1 MRIVTFGETMLRLK
15 SPGCE
20 RFFQSPILEA
30 TFGGSESNVAI
41 ALSLWG
47 EDAAFVTVFPDNAL
61 ADSAVA
67 QLRAFGVDTGGIV
80 RVPGRMGLYFVESG
94 ACQRSGRVIYDRA
107 ESALAAARPDTI
119 DWNGILEKA
128 DLLHITGITPSIS
141 QAAADA
147 TLLAAHTAKER
158 GLQVSLDF
166 NLRMNLW
173 KYGKL
178 PIEVM
183 PILLKYADICIANEE
198 QIAIA
203 LGLELDGGVQTCG
216 APDPDRF
223 RRLAEKI
230 VSLYRNIRLCAATL
244 RESVSADR
252 NALSAALWTPEEFYT
267 ARRYEIADIV
277 DRIGAGDAFDAGLL
291 YALSHFDSRA
301 DALEFALAAAVLKHS
316 IPGDVNRCS
325 VGEISELAFGSGD
338 GRIKR

>member
-15 SPGCE
+15 SPGSE
-20 RFFQSPILEA
+20 RLFQSPALEA
-30 TFGGSESNVAI
+30 TFGGSESNVAV

-67 QLRAFGVDTGGIV
+67 QLRGYGVDTGGIV
-80 RVPGRMGLYFVESG
+80 RVPGRMGLYFVEAG

-107 ESALAAARPDTI
+107 DSALAAAPPDTI
-119 DWNGILEKA
+119 DWHQALKGA
-128 DLLHITGITPSIS
+128 GLLHITGITPSVS

-147 TLLAAHTAKER
+147 TLLAASTAKEM
-158 GLQVSLDF
+158 GVQVSLDF

-183 PILLKYADICIANEE
+183 PILLQYADICIANEE

-203 LGLELDGGVQTCG
+203 LGLELEGGMQTEG

-223 RRLAEKI
+223 RRLAEKTA
-230 VSLYRNIRLCAATL
+230 SLFPNVRLCAATL

-252 NALSAALWTPEEFYT
+252 NNISAALWTREEFLT

-277 DRIGAGDAFDAGLL
+277 DRIGAGDAFDAGLI
-291 YALSHFDSRA
+291 YGLSHFETRA
-301 DALEFALAAAVLKHS
+301 EALEFALAAAVLKHS
-316 IPGDVNRCS
+316 VPGDISLCTA
-325 VGEISELAFGSGD
+325 GEVRRLAFGSGD

>member
-20 RFFQSPILEA
+20 RFFQSPALEA
-30 TFGGSESNVAI
+30 TFGGSESNVAA

-80 RVPGRMGLYFVESG
+80 RTPGRMGLYFVESG
-94 ACQRSGRVIYDRA
+94 ACQRPGRVIYDRA
-107 ESALAAARPDTI
+107 DSALATAPPDTI
-119 DWNGILEKA
+119 DWHQALKGA
-128 DLLHITGITPSIS
+128 GLLHITGITPSIS

-147 TLLAAHTAKER
+147 TLLAAGTAREM
-158 GLQVSLDF
+158 GVQVSLDF

-178 PIEVM
+178 PIEVI
-183 PILLKYADICIANEE
+183 PVLLQYADICIANEE

-203 LGLELDGGVQTCG
+203 LGLELDGGAQTSG

-230 VSLYRNIRLCAATL
+230 VSLFPNVRLCAATL

-252 NALSAALWTPEEFYT
+252 NRLSAALWSPEAFYT
-267 ARRYEIADIV
+267 ARRYEIAGIV

-291 YALSHFDSRA
+291 YGLSHFGTRA
-301 DALEFALAAAVLKHS
+301 EALEFALAAAVLKHS
-316 IPGDVNRCS
+316 VPGDVNRCS
-325 VGEISELAFGSGD
+325 AEEVRELAFGGGD
-338 GRIKR
+338 GRIRR